1 MTDFESKGARLKGVL
16 RAETAA
22 GRLRLLR
29 VVLALALLCGFA
41 LSRRL
46 WLSSGRTFPTV
57 PVFDL
62 LPRVPAPFDLVW
74 LLALVGL
81 LAAAAASSR
90 RRYLFAALALAVGLA
105 LLDENRWQPWFY
117 QYVCMMLLVAAAP
130 AGAEG
135 EEAALRACGLVVAGL
150 YFWAGVQ
157 KLNPRFFAE
166 VVPSLAAGLPA
177 ALARVA
183 SPLGV
188 LVPLTEISAG
198 LLLLTRRG
206 RRVGVALALVTHV
219 GVLLLFLPSRRNN
232 VVWPWNV
239 AMAAFV
245 LLLFGRA
252 THGLREFL
260 PRRVLSPQSAAALFF
275 WLLPL
280 LSLFGLWER
289 YLSGAVYSGNVATA
303 RVRLSE
309 NVAERLPPQVRPKA
323 RPDGAGG
330 ATLDIN
336 QWSYAALNAP
346 PYPSPRVFR
355 AAAARLC
362 EFAERPSGV
371 VLTIREAPR
380 AFGDASDVTTLD
392 CAALRRQEP

>member
-1 MTDFESKGARLKGVL
+1 MERSATQG
-16 RAETAA
+16 AETAA

-29 VVLALALLCGFA
+29 LVLALATLCGFA

-90 RRYLFAALALAVGLA
+90 RRRYLFAALALAVPLA

-117 QYVCMMLLVAAAP
+117 QYVFMMLLVAAAP
-130 AGAEG
+130 ATEDG
-135 EEAALRACGLVVAGL
+135 EEDALRACGLVVAGL

-166 VVPSLAAGLPA
+166 VVPSLAAGLPT
-177 ALARVA
+177 ALTRLAT
-183 SPLGV
+183 PLGV

-198 LLLLTRRG
+198 LLLLTRRW
-206 RRVGVALALVTHV
+206 RRAGVALALATHA

-232 VVWPWNV
+232 VIWPWNV

-245 LLLFGRA
+245 LLLFSRG
-252 THGLREFL
+252 TPGLRGFL
-260 PRRVLSPQSAAALFF
+260 PRRVLSPQAAAALFF

-289 YLSGAVYSGNVATA
+289 YLSGAVYSGNIATA
-303 RVRLSE
+303 RVRLNE

-323 RPDGAGG
+323 RPDGTGG

-336 QWSYAALNAP
+336 QWSYAAMNVP

-355 AAAARLC
+355 GAAARLC
-362 EFAERPSGV
+362 EFAERPSDV
-371 VLTIREAPR
+371 VLTISAAPR
-380 AFGDASDVTTLD
+380 PFGADADVTTLD
-392 CAALRRQEP
+392 CDALRRQTP